1 MNVVEYDRSYLM
13 TVGRIHRNQLS
24 STAGFNMLFPGL
36 SIHKASQTSPRTL
49 ANEVPISAKITSEKY
64 MGPFGGG
71 KIHLRIA
78 LRQESSKS
86 MSRVGKEA
94 KLTT

>member
-1 MNVVEYDRSYLM
+1 MVEFNISYLM

-24 STAGFNMLFPGL
+24 STAGFSMLFPGL
-36 SIHKASQTSPRTL
+36 SIHKASHTSPRTL

-71 KIHLRIA
+71 KMHLRIA
-78 LRQESSKS
+78 LWQKKLKNQCRG
-86 MSRVGKEA
+86 RKEA
-94 KLTT
+94 KLTM